1 MRGGSRWTMGTL
13 GTRYLGRRWEGCV
26 HTTRYG
32 VFVFAAGEEKSRR
45 RVLDLLKAPSLR
57 DNVAAL
63 GGRSRCVCRKL
74 TRGLAYEYKRC
85 PLLILVLLL
94 TILLTRFH
102 SPQPP
107 ALHALRITHPA
118 PRTMSA
124 QPPETPTK
132 AGAATGAATGA
143 AWSDAEKI
151 AYMLVV
157 AEHALDAALESKVS
171 VRQMHS
177 T

>member
-1 MRGGSRWTMGTL
+1 VL
-13 GTRYLGRRWEGCV
+13 GLR
-26 HTTRYG
+26 
-32 VFVFAAGEEKSRR
+32 
-45 RVLDLLKAPSLR
+45 KAPSLR
-57 DNVAAL
+57 DNVRRCL

-74 TRGLAYEYKRC
+74 TRGLAYEYKRY
-85 PLLILVLLL
+85 PLLILDLLPL
-94 TILLTRFH
+94 DHTLDSIH
-102 SPQPP
+102 HNHP
-107 ALHALRITHPA
+107 THPA

-171 VRQMHS
+171 VRHMHS

>member
-1 MRGGSRWTMGTL
+1 MNT
-13 GTRYLGRRWEGCV
+13 
-26 HTTRYG
+26 
-32 VFVFAAGEEKSRR
+32 
-45 RVLDLLKAPSLR
+45 
-57 DNVAAL
+57 NAAL
-63 GGRSRCVCRKL
+63 YLSWSCSL
-74 TRGLAYEYKRC
+74 DHILDPIPPTTITRLAR
-85 PLLILVLLL
+85 
-94 TILLTRFH
+94 T
-102 SPQPP
+102 
-107 ALHALRITHPA
+107 THPASRTPHHA

>member
-1 MRGGSRWTMGTL
+1 
-13 GTRYLGRRWEGCV
+13 
-26 HTTRYG
+26 
-32 VFVFAAGEEKSRR
+32 
-45 RVLDLLKAPSLR
+45 
-57 DNVAAL
+57 
-63 GGRSRCVCRKL
+63 
-74 TRGLAYEYKRC
+74 
-85 PLLILVLLL
+85 
-94 TILLTRFH
+94 
-102 SPQPP
+102 
-107 ALHALRITHPA
+107 
-118 PRTMSA
+118 MSA

>member
-1 MRGGSRWTMGTL
+1 
-13 GTRYLGRRWEGCV
+13 
-26 HTTRYG
+26 
-32 VFVFAAGEEKSRR
+32 
-45 RVLDLLKAPSLR
+45 
-57 DNVAAL
+57 
-63 GGRSRCVCRKL
+63 
-74 TRGLAYEYKRC
+74 
-85 PLLILVLLL
+85 
-94 TILLTRFH
+94 
-102 SPQPP
+102 
-107 ALHALRITHPA
+107 
-118 PRTMSA
+118 MSA

-171 VRQMHS
+171 VRHMHS